1 MEEEKEVAEKRKKKI
16 SEIEEYFGKMEFRM
30 VDAPFGDG

>member
-1 MEEEKEVAEKRKKKI
+1 MEEEKEVNEKKKKKI
-16 SEIEEYFGKMEFRM
+16 SEIEEYLGKIEFRM